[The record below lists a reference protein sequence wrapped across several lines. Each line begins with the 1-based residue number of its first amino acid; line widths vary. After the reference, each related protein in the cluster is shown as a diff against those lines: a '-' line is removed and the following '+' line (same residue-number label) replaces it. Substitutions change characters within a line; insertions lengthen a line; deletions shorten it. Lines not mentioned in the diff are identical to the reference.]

1 MSKWLKLTEI
11 ALRPANTFPGVK
23 FSQWKN
29 EKWECT
35 LFSERNLPFL
45 KYSVLETLGHWP
57 WPNTLRN
64 SPEWMVPATTFM
76 KKGYWP
82 WPRVTRKNLWRKGNF
97 LFVNSVHPSSPV
109 HAMGMQ
115 IWVHQVLDRCFV
127 LSVRCTKQIASV
139 WWKRCR
145 RIWFNLFYFLLF
157 QFLINR
163 DHKKIIDLLSK
174 LRSIKID

>member
-1 MSKWLKLTEI
+1 MLLLLELNCANQIMSKWLKLTEI

-82 WPRVTRKNLWRKGNF
+82 WPRVTRKNGFRKVVF
-97 LFVNSVHPSSPV
+97 LLRKSVPRHETAPLVNMYSHLSSIVHI
-109 HAMGMQ
+109 
-115 IWVHQVLDRCFV
+115 IWPLIEADF
-127 LSVRCTKQIASV
+127 LSV
-139 WWKRCR
+139 
-145 RIWFNLFYFLLF
+145 
-157 QFLINR
+157 
-163 DHKKIIDLLSK
+163 
-174 LRSIKID
+174 